1 MEIENAIGQRVSV
14 RDYLDKPIE
23 REMLGKILES
33 GRLAPSS
40 GNLQP
45 LFFIVVQD
53 KEKREKLAVACLEQ
67 YWMAKAP
74 VHIVIVSDTEKCK
87 QYYGIR
93 GERLYS
99 IQNAAVAAENM
110 LLMAT
115 SLGLGSCFV
124 SAFNEDQVSR
134 ELAIREEYRPQAII
148 TLGYARTSKRTE
160 KASLYKLTFLE
171 VFGNRVEN
179 ADVMMRNFNFI
190 GKAVEKSKGVL
201 EKAKD
206 RIKLSVE
213 PILKKKE
220 KKKEEEKEP
229 EKA

>member
-1 MEIENAIGQRVSV
+1 MELEEAIGKRVSV
-14 RDYLDKPIE
+14 RDYLDKPVD
-23 REMLGKILES
+23 REMLGRILEA

-45 LFFIVVQD
+45 LFFIIVES

-74 VHIVIVSDTEKCK
+74 VHVVIVSDNEKCK

-93 GERLYS
+93 GDRLYS

-110 LLMAT
+110 LLMST

-124 SAFNEDQVSR
+124 SAFNEDQVSG
-134 ELAIREEYRPQAII
+134 ELNIPEGYRPQAII
-148 TLGYARTSKRTE
+148 TIGYTRTSKSTP

-171 VFGNRVEN
+171 SFDNRFEDRDAVLW
-179 ADVMMRNFNFI
+179 DYNFV
-190 GKAVEKSKGVL
+190 GRAVEKPKGL
-201 EKAKD
+201 LKKAKEK
-206 RIKLSVE
+206 IKASVK
-213 PILKKKE
+213 PIINKKKE
-220 KKKEEEKEP
+220 KKEEEKEP
-229 EKA
+229 EA